1 MERKY
6 PKTQRGI
13 CAAGLTVLALL
24 FLFWLGDGNGET
36 AGEFLMAVLS
46 VLLFSIWGLR
56 FVPQWF
62 SLWFGEELPREER
75 KGVPLVHIFAVG
87 LGFSILHVVLIW
99 LILRYVNPNLSPRQF
114 LDFWQSA
121 DAYHYLCIARD
132 WYIPQGD
139 VDRVVQLVFLPG
151 YPLAVRLMHFLVPDY
166 ILSGM
171 LVSAFSFAGA
181 LCVIYR
187 LVLLDHDGATALR
200 TVLFLCLMPGA
211 FFFTAPMSESFF
223 LLLSG
228 ISLAPLYLKDQK
240 PLYQLL
246 KMRSGIGGVRQI
258 LSALI
263 VHSALLMMEGLFVGA
278 VTYFVCKRTGLIG
291 ELQNLSGMEALKVL
305 ALIIPVVVLI
315 SLTQLIIYEGIRS
328 VQGSLILIFML
339 SIFLGYFSGC
349 LYPISFF
356 PEIFQKLP
364 LYQPVGASI
373 LYIGQCLLK
382 QFHLPALCSI
392 LIWCLGLFGLC
403 VLARERRI
411 RG

>member
-1 MERKY
+1 MRRFLHLEWKR
-6 PKTQRGI
+6 
-13 CAAGLTVLALL
+13 ALR
-24 FLFWLGDGNGET
+24 
-36 AGEFLMAVLS
+36 
-46 VLLFSIWGLR
+46 LLPTI
-56 FVPQWF
+56 
-62 SLWFGEELPREER
+62 
-75 KGVPLVHIFAVG
+75 A
-87 LGFSILHVVLIW
+87 LID
-99 LILRYVNPNLSPRQF
+99 LILL
-114 LDFWQSA
+114 
-121 DAYHYLCIARD
+121 
-132 WYIPQGD
+132 
-139 VDRVVQLVFLPG
+139 
-151 YPLAVRLMHFLVPDY
+151 
-166 ILSGM
+166 ILSGAIGAQLIQNQQGDESQQKVRLGLVGDIDAAPELKLGLYALENFDNSKYTVELLPMTEEEAKSGIMSGRVNAYFLIPDGFVESVGAYADDKPIRYVSTDGVVTIGTQQVDEIVESLASM
-171 LVSAFSFAGA
+171 LIEVQSSIYGMQLIVSGA
-181 LCVIYR
+181 REGLRVDI
-187 LVLLDHDGATALR
+187 LGDEMLLRYG
-200 TVLFLCLMPGA
+200 GA
-211 FFFTAPMSESFF
+211 FLEREDYLDVQTIGIRDELSITGGIGTGIFVLF

-263 VHSALLMMEGLFVGA
+263 VHSALLMMEGLVVGA